1 MHDKTRIPVRSNYV
15 SPGEQHR
22 RQMLRQVW
30 LPLGASIIVMLALMI
45 LSIIGTL
52 QGSSEVNRWGNI
64 SAIFIILPVLFFGI
78 LLLGILAG
86 ADYGMAKLL
95 KKVPE
100 WMLKA
105 QLFMINLALTIRRAA
120 DSSTKPIFKVNTFST
135 RVATLWDRIFGRKV
149 GRSH

>member
-1 MHDKTRIPVRSNYV
+1 MHDKTRIPVRSAYI
-15 SPGEQHR
+15 SPLEQHR

-30 LPLGASIIVMLALMI
+30 LPLGASIIVILALMI
-45 LSIIGTL
+45 LAIIGTV
-52 QGSSEVNRWGNI
+52 QGSSAVNHWGNI

-78 LLLGILAG
+78 LLLGILGG

-105 QLFMINLALTIRRAA
+105 QLFMIKLALTVRRAA
-120 DSSTKPIFKVNTFST
+120 DSTTKPIFKANTVST
-135 RVATLWDRIFGRKV
+135 RVTTLWDRLFGRKTA
-149 GRSH
+149 R